1 MQAPFEIMENREN
14 TILKMIRRFNAGIL
28 KFVMGIK
35 LRSTAATLLGGCA
48 GLSLTSNVI
57 PSALS
62 FTGAM
67 DSFTARWSLGGYA
80 IYSVMAWAVGG
91 WAVQKTGDKKPG
103 AILLGSVGL
112 ASGLLFTWAGVG
124 TELDVLLTG
133 SIAALLYG
141 AIGGMIIA
149 DALRN
154 PPEDVQDQTGKKY
167 APTKQNEDVRFFRFF
182 K

>member
-1 MQAPFEIMENREN
+1 MQAPSDVMENREK

-35 LRSTAATLLGGCA
+35 LRSVGATLMGGFA

-62 FTGAM
+62 FTGTM
-67 DSFTARWSLGGYA
+67 DSFSARWSLGGYA
-80 IYSVMAWAVGG
+80 VYSIMAWAVGG

-103 AILLGSVGL
+103 AIILGSVGL
-112 ASGLLFTWAGVG
+112 ASGLLFTWAGIG

-141 AIGGMIIA
+141 AIGGMIIG

-154 PPEDVQDQTGKKY
+154 PPEDVHVQTVGKY
-167 APTKQNEDVRFFRFF
+167 APAKQNEAVRLFRFF

>member
-1 MQAPFEIMENREN
+1 MQAPSDVMGNREN

-48 GLSLTSNVI
+48 GLSLISNVI

-62 FTGAM
+62 LTGAM
-67 DSFTARWSLGGYA
+67 DSFSARWSLGGYA
-80 IYSVMAWAVGG
+80 VYSVMAWAVGG

-112 ASGLLFTWAGVG
+112 ASGLLFTWAGIG
-124 TELDVLLTG
+124 AELDVLLTG
-133 SIAALLYG
+133 SIASLLYG
-141 AIGGMIIA
+141 AIGGMIIG

-154 PPEDVQDQTGKKY
+154 PPEDVHVQTGRKY
-167 APTKQNEDVRFFRFF
+167 ASAKQNEAVRLFRFF